1 MRSVRRAAV
10 CGLAGVTLVIAGCGS
25 DSKDATPTTVAAAT
39 TAAPAAT
46 TVPPTTQAP
55 TTQAPTT
62 VAPTTTEAA
71 GPQTVQVNIDGSNDD
86 FNATYF
92 NYFPAKVTVHPGDTV
107 HYKSNFR
114 GEPHSIS
121 FGTDITSLITLFQS
135 QPPDVQ
141 SGQSPPP
148 DAVNTQFN
156 DLSAK
161 IPAMI
166 PDGPGDANQNSIN
179 PCFVQTGAIPTD
191 TTKACPITSAPG
203 PYDGTATFWSSG
215 FLPDAKTFDLKL
227 SPDIKPGKYLGFC
240 TLHTVA
246 MISEIDVVAAN
257 ESVPSPDDVLAA
269 GKKELDSLTTK
280 ASSTVT
286 AALAANTPGQ
296 VQAGVGGPDAP
307 TVLATEFAPKDSTVK
322 AGESVTWTMN
332 GPHTVSFN
340 TPESARTIV
349 TQSPDGAFHL
359 VPEAFAPAGYTPPPT
374 SDDPNAAPPT
384 ADAGTWDGT
393 GFLSS
398 GFMTSGQ
405 FKVTFSK
412 PGTYA
417 YVCLIH
423 PDMKGTV
430 TVT

>member
-1 MRSVRRAAV
+1 MTPIRRVAGCALAA
-10 CGLAGVTLVIAGCGS
+10 VTLVVAGCGS
-25 DSKDATPTTVAAAT
+25 DSKDATPTTVAT
-39 TAAPAAT
+39 TAAPAPT
-46 TVPPTTQAP
+46 TVPP

-62 VAPTTTEAA
+62 VAPTTTTEKA
-71 GPQTVQVNIDGSNDD
+71 GPQTVQVGIDGTNDD

-107 HYKSNFR
+107 RYKSAFR
-114 GEPHSIS
+114 GEPHSIT
-121 FGTDITSLITLFQS
+121 FGTDITALIDLFQS
-135 QPPDVQ
+135 QPPEVQ

-148 DAVNTQFN
+148 DDVNTQFN

-161 IPAMI
+161 IPVML
-166 PDGPGDANQNSIN
+166 PDGPGDANQNAVN

-203 PYDGTATFWSSG
+203 PFDGTATFWNSG
-215 FLPDAKTFDLKL
+215 FLPDAATFDLQL
-227 SPDIKPGKYLGFC
+227 SPDIKPGKYVGFC
-240 TLHTVA
+240 VLHQVA
-246 MISEIDVVAAN
+246 MISEIDVVAAD
-257 ESVPSPDDVLAA
+257 EDVPSPDAVLAA
-269 GKKELDSLTTK
+269 GKQELNDLTTK
-280 ASSTVT
+280 ASSAVT

-307 TVLATEFAPKDSTVK
+307 TVLATEFAPRDSTIK
-322 AGESVTWTMN
+322 AGESVTWTIN

-340 TPESARTIV
+340 PPESARTIV

-359 VPEAFAPAGYTPPPT
+359 VPDAFAPAGYAPPPP
-374 SDDPNAAPPT
+374 SDDPNAPPP
-384 ADAGTWDGT
+384 AYDAGTWNGT
-393 GFLSS
+393 GFLNS
-398 GFMTSGQ
+398 GFMTAGT
-405 FKVTFSK
+405 FKVTFSTA
-412 PGTYA
+412 GTYA